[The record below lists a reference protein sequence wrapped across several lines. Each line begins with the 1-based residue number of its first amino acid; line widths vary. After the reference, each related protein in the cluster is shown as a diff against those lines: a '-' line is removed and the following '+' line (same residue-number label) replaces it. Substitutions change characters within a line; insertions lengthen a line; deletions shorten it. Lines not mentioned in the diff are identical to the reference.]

1 MARPNKREILAE
13 AFRLRVMELRSMP
26 DADWNDWEA
35 DWLDSQ
41 ARRPSDYLPSEK
53 ERMILN
59 QLLASV
65 KTFEG
70 YNGWTVKELLVMG
83 QRYIADLDE
92 GSQEFVRGLVARQSM
107 VLRVR
112 QINQLSDICRMT
124 EDIGRDEDVDEVMR
138 EVRRRDDSADEW
150 SKVA

>member
-1 MARPNKREILAE
+1 MARPNKRDLLAE
-13 AFRLRVMELRSMP
+13 AFRLRVMELRAMP
-26 DADWNDWEA
+26 DADWNDWEV

-41 ARRPSDYLPSEK
+41 ARRPAGYIPSEK

-59 QLLASV
+59 QLLAST

-83 QRYIADLDE
+83 QSYIADLDE
-92 GSQEFVRGLVARQSM
+92 SNQGFVRGLVTRRPS

-112 QINQLSDICRMT
+112 QINQLSNICRMT
-124 EDIGRDEDVDEVMR
+124 EDIGRDEGVDEVMR
-138 EVRRRDDSADEW
+138 EVRRRDGDADEW